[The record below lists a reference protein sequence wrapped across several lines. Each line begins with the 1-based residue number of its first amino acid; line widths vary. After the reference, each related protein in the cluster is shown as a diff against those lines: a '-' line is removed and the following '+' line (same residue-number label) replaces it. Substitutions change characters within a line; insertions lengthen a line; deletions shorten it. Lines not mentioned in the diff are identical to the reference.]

1 MTCDFVKRLE
11 PKCVTQLTFNYLP
24 RVFIL

>member
-11 PKCVTQLTFNYLP
+11 PTSVTQLTFNYLP